1 MIAGGV
7 GSVAR
12 YGLSGIVHR
21 YVGFDFPFGTLIV
34 NLFGCFIAGLVWTL
48 IQGKF
53 NISSTAQVIIM
64 IGFMGAFTTFSTYIL
79 ETGQMVQDGQWFK
92 AMLNFS
98 IANIGGFSAMLL
110 GIYTAKL
117 F

>member
-1 MIAGGV
+1 MLAGGV

-21 YVGFDFPFGTLIV
+21 YAGFDFPFGTLIV

-79 ETGQMVQDGQWFK
+79 ETGQMVQDGQWLK

-98 IANIGGFSAMLL
+98 IANIGGFAAMLF